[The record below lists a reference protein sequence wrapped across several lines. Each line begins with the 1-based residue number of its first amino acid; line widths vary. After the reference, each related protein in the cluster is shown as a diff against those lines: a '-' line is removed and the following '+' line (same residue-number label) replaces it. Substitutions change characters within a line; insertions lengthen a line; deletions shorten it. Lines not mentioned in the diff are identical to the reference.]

1 MKKLFAVL
9 LLMAVFFYPVTTQ
22 AYEQEEHHHYRQQQ
36 EEYNRLKA
44 EYYPQARN
52 NEIYLLP
59 QDFRCS
65 STYVYYIREFK
76 NGYIKGQLLVGKLG
90 LDDQAYYLR
99 VVDMSDDSAIAV
111 LESGNSNNVE
121 RFDRLLI
128 ATQEPNYPK

>member
-1 MKKLFAVL
+1 MKKIFAVL
-9 LLMAVFFYPVTTQ
+9 LLMTVVFSPVTTQ
-22 AYEQEEHHHYRQQQ
+22 AYERDEHHHHQQQ

-59 QDFRCS
+59 QDFRYS

-76 NGYIKGQLLVGKLG
+76 DGYIKGQLLVGKLG
-90 LDDQAYYLR
+90 FDNQEYYLR
-99 VVDMSDDSAIAV
+99 VVDMSDDRAITV
-111 LESGNSNNVE
+111 LESGNPNNVE

-128 ATQEPNYPK
+128 ATNEPNYPK